1 MGGSECSSCVRVMC
15 VCLGVFLVCAVL
27 VPVVLGEG
35 EAHLADR
42 GLGCGHLEIT

>member
-1 MGGSECSSCVRVMC
+1 MWDLSP
-15 VCLGVFLVCAVL
+15 VCDLL

-42 GLGCGHLEIT
+42 GLGCGHLGRGDLEIA